1 MLTRD
6 TAKELLYNQDS
17 PTKVS
22 VVLKPTAPLEPDE
35 LNLSFVLYAAECNI
49 PVSGETFSL
58 PPGADIEDATFDGHS
73 KDPWGCGCS
82 YQRWTALT
90 RACYHGLND
99 FVRKLLER
107 GADANICATGAY
119 HVSSPLMLA
128 SGGGTTFCSN
138 ADLVEI
144 LLEYGANVNFL
155 GSDSCGDTTALSRAC
170 CCGYKDI
177 VLILLK
183 NGADVNQVL
192 HGGHGPTALAECT
205 VVGHKDVVE
214 ILLKNGADANI
225 ETGKDLPLV
234 KACYYGRKDI
244 GQLLLEN
251 GAEPTP
257 ETLLQATCR
266 GWTDLVQMMLDRG
279 VEVHPEA
286 LDTAREK
293 GHDDVVQVLRK
304 HSERARDEEN

>member
-1 MLTRD
+1 MGSEPVTVEALYLGGSAVALENCRSVGNVMAKIAIMNGRLAADVVVLTRD

-183 NGADVNQVL
+183 NKCA
-192 HGGHGPTALAECT
+192 
-205 VVGHKDVVE
+205 K
-214 ILLKNGADANI
+214 LKP
-225 ETGKDLPLV
+225 K
-234 KACYYGRKDI
+234 K
-244 GQLLLEN
+244 
-251 GAEPTP
+251 
-257 ETLLQATCR
+257 
-266 GWTDLVQMMLDRG
+266 
-279 VEVHPEA
+279 
-286 LDTAREK
+286 
-293 GHDDVVQVLRK
+293 
-304 HSERARDEEN
+304 